1 MMSENTIQGKK
12 DNKIIGFISF
22 ADSTGGEINLGVVEQ
37 NNLNTK
43 INIKNGNT
51 TFSNTINTFSDEVN
65 FGNSLHYKKVISDNG
80 KVLGYDLLI
89 S

>member
-1 MMSENTIQGKK
+1 MMSENIIQGKK
-12 DNKIIGFISF
+12 DNKTIGFISF

-65 FGNSLHYKKVISDNG
+65 FGNSLHYKKVIADNG